1 MYKTVPLSKRQPR
14 FSRMIVVVGILCLN
28 ILGLL
33 GSATVTFASAP
44 GGNVADP
51 VIRAVDIAKPAIVRI
66 ITFIDGRLTVHF
78 SSTQNVTFPLTGS
91 PYQIALSG
99 SGSFI
104 SAHGDILTADHVV
117 NPPQQDLNT
126 FLEQEAAQDVTNY
139 YNQHSNSPATVDQIT
154 QALTSGQLPSNGQYG
169 TPSSVAYLSTDYTGP
184 LSATSVQNIPQADF
198 ATVDHIEASSP
209 VNDKDVAIIHVS
221 NMNDMASIQLDDS
234 STVQPQDQ
242 LTIIG
247 FPGNGDVSSIP
258 TDLLTSSVITV
269 SVSSIKTTD
278 TGAPLLQVSGNVEHG
293 DSGGPALDSNGNV
306 VGIVSFGTNQPGST
320 SFLQASNSARGLVQ
334 SLNLN
339 TAPGRFEAEWKQA
352 FTDYAANTPGHWHK
366 ALQEFEQLAANYPAF
381 KAITPYLAYAKDQAK
396 NEPLSQPQSHSQSS
410 TSFLKG
416 MVANKW
422 VILGAG
428 VIVLVVLLL
437 FAGVMLRRRDE
448 RQLPTSQSTGQPF
461 NAAPTGASPQIGQNR
476 SMNPAQSAYGGPLQP
491 RSQPQS
497 QQSNG
502 LSAFGAPP
510 QPAAGAWPVQ
520 QPAQPMPGYGRG
532 TQSAPE
538 PPAWPAPQ
546 PPQRPP
552 TQAPVNPTNNPYNP
566 NNPAVPANNSGALVP
581 WPCGHMN
588 RPVARYCSVCGEPA
602 PSSPTIR
609 KYEQ

>member
-1 MYKTVPLSKRQPR
+1 
-14 FSRMIVVVGILCLN
+14 MIVVVGIICLN
-28 ILGLL
+28 ILGFL

-66 ITFIDGRLTVHF
+66 ITFINGRLTVRF
-78 SSTQNVTFPLTGS
+78 SNTQIVTFPLTGS
-91 PYQIALSG
+91 PYQITLSG

-104 SAHGDILTADHVV
+104 SAHGDILTADHVI

-139 YNQHSNSPATVDQIT
+139 YNKHSNSPATVDQIT

-198 ATVDHIEASSP
+198 ATVDHIEAQSP

-247 FPGNGDVSSIP
+247 FPGNGDVSTIP
-258 TDLLTSSVITV
+258 TDLLTSSVNTV
-269 SVSSIKTTD
+269 TVSSIKTTD

-306 VGIVSFGTNQPGST
+306 VGIVSFGATGQGST

-334 SLNLN
+334 SLHLD
-339 TAPGRFEAEWKQA
+339 TTPGRFETEWKQA
-352 FTDYAANTPGHWHK
+352 FTDYAASTPRHWHK
-366 ALQEFEQLAANYPAF
+366 AQQELGQLATNYPAF
-381 KAITPYLAYAKDQAK
+381 KALTPYLNYAKDQAK
-396 NEPLSQPQSHSQSS
+396 TEPLPQTQSQPQSSP
-410 TSFLKG
+410 SFLNG
-416 MVANKW
+416 SGANKW
-422 VILGAG
+422 VIVGAG
-428 VIVLVVLLL
+428 VVIVLVLLL
-437 FAGVMLRRRDE
+437 FAGVALRRR
-448 RQLPTSQSTGQPF
+448 RATQIPNASPIGQPF
-461 NAAPTGASPQIGQNR
+461 NAAPTVASPQMGQNS
-476 SMNPAQSAYGGPLQP
+476 SMNPAQGIYGTQVQP
-491 RSQPQS
+491 RPQPQPQS

-502 LSAFGAPP
+502 LGAFGAPP
-510 QPAAGAWPVQ
+510 RPAPGQWPAQ
-520 QPAQPMPGYGRG
+520 QPAQPMPGYGHATRNI
-532 TQSAPE
+532 PE
-538 PPAWPAPQ
+538 SQTWPAP
-546 PPQRPP
+546 RPP
-552 TQAPVNPTNNPYNP
+552 VQAPFNPANNPYNP

-588 RPVARYCSVCGEPA
+588 RPGARYCSVCGEPA